1 MGIAAA
7 PDADAFVRPS
17 ELMLDAANPRFMGER
32 LDEQGEVLDF
42 LIENFDVNE
51 LVQSILYSGW
61 IDYEPLIVLRK
72 GNTVLEGNRRLAAL
86 RALADRALRKRMDIR
101 LPARPGPEALPRA
114 IRARYVESRD
124 EARDY
129 IGFKHISGPFKW
141 DPLAKA
147 KYASEWLGDA
157 GDMTAIGRRLGDT
170 HSTMVRLVNGWRVL
184 NQACRAGFD
193 RSETT
198 RKSFYLSHLYTAL
211 AAPSIRDY
219 LDLPRS
225 NGADALPESPVPAHR
240 IENLRRL
247 MSWIYGQENEPAVV
261 QTQRPDI
268 GRLVR
273 VLGNERARIVLED
286 RRDLDAAFKET
297 ENKALMFDRAL
308 MESMGQV
315 GHVLSLVGNYDGGTE
330 IMSAGDEFRRSAL
343 LLHGAMKTARERIR
357 EGDAGDAD
365 R

>member
-17 ELMLDAANPRFMGER
+17 ELMLDAANPRFTGER

-61 IDYEPLIVLRK
+61 IDYEPLIVLRE

-101 LPARPGPEALPRA
+101 LSARPGPEELPRA

-129 IGFKHISGPFKW
+129 IGFKHISGPFEW

-157 GDMTAIGRRLGDT
+157 GDMTAIGRRLRDFEGG
-170 HSTMVRLVNGWRVL
+170 RLIPGWFQDIAAEAAAEL
-184 NQACRAGFD
+184 LGGE
-193 RSETT
+193 SI
-198 RKSFYLSHLYTAL
+198 SFGW
-211 AAPSIRDY
+211 P
-219 LDLPRS
+219 
-225 NGADALPESPVPAHR
+225 
-240 IENLRRL
+240 
-247 MSWIYGQENEPAVV
+247 
-261 QTQRPDI
+261 RPDGATFLPALRNASARLGMGAPLTEAPLWSR
-268 GRLVR
+268 GR
-273 VLGNERARIVLED
+273 E
-286 RRDLDAAFKET
+286 K
-297 ENKALMFDRAL
+297 
-308 MESMGQV
+308 
-315 GHVLSLVGNYDGGTE
+315 
-330 IMSAGDEFRRSAL
+330 
-343 LLHGAMKTARERIR
+343 
-357 EGDAGDAD
+357 DAGVDIIA
-365 R
+365 

>member
-61 IDYEPLIVLRK
+61 IDYEPLIVLRE

-101 LPARPGPEALPRA
+101 LSARPGSEALPRA

-198 RKSFYLSHLYTAL
+198 RKSFFLSHLYRAL
-211 AAPSIRDY
+211 AAPSVCDY
-219 LDLPRS
+219 LGLPGDA
-225 NGADALPESPVPAHR
+225 NAALPESPVPAR
-240 IENLRRL
+240 GIENLRRL
-247 MSWIYGQENEPAVV
+247 MSWIYGQKNEPAIIQAVP
-261 QTQRPDI
+261 PDI
-268 GRLVR
+268 GRLAKVI
-273 VLGNERARIVLED
+273 GDDTARTVLETAC
-286 RRDLDAAFKET
+286 DLDAAFRET
-297 ENKALMFDRAL
+297 EDKALLFDRAL
-308 MESMGQV
+308 MESMRHLDIAASLFGDYEKRSRAASV
-315 GHVLSLVGNYDGGTE
+315 GDDL
-330 IMSAGDEFRRSAL
+330 RRAAFAL
-343 LLHGAMKTARERIR
+343 QGAIGATRERIHDW
-357 EGDAGDAD
+357 GADDAD